1 MLHGE
6 AGTESILG
14 DLDEFIA
21 SVDHALDGT
30 DGRSS
35 RRRAQVDLLRRVERN
50 VARDRGHVRARHLMT
65 LTHRF
70 GTLASAMREPLQT
83 FLRGY
88 HHDHDVPSSRALPRP
103 APSAG
108 PCWSAMAA
116 ATSASTAGARLAAA
130 DSSALKAKGGGPE
143 TSASSFS

>member
-6 AGTESILG
+6 TGAESILG

-30 DGRSS
+30 DGRRS

-70 GTLASAMREPLQT
+70 GNLASAMREPMQIL
-83 FLRGY
+83 LRG
-88 HHDHDVPSSRALPRP
+88 HHRERDVPSTASAP
-103 APSAG
+103 ACTECG
-108 PCWSAMAA
+108 AMLVGDG
-116 ATSASTAGARLAAA
+116 SCYECLDCGSMSGC
-130 DSSALKAKGGGPE
+130 S
-143 TSASSFS
+143 